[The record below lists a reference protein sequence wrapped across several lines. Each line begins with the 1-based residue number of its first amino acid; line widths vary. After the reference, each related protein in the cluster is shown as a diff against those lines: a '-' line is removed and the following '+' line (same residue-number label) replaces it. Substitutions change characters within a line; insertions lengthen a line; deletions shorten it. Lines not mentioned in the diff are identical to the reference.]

1 MITLANLGM
10 AFGAQTLFRGASIQL
25 SKGGRYGLVGAN
37 GSGKSTL
44 LRILGGEIQPTE
56 GSVSIPRRARVG
68 LLRQDHFEYEDVAI
82 LDVVLMGNPE
92 LWQAL
97 KVKEEVIAR
106 AAEHFDAERYA
117 AAEEIVLHYDGYSIE
132 ARAAEI
138 LEGLGIPAAVHRR
151 PLSTL
156 SGGFKLRVLLA
167 QTLAASP
174 DVLLL
179 DEPTNHLDILSIRW
193 LEKFLQDLEGTAVVI
208 SHDHR
213 FLDNVS
219 THILDVD
226 YETVTLYPGDYTYF
240 QTAKREERERKEVE
254 IARREKEIADKQA
267 FVDRFRAK
275 ATKARQ
281 AQSRIKQ
288 IERIEIERL
297 PQSSRRW
304 PTFRF
309 RQRRPS
315 GKVALTVKGISKS
328 FGERHVLDRVSLEVK
343 RGDRLAI
350 LGPNGIGKSTLLKI
364 LVGKLTADGGSVDWG
379 YETYP
384 GWFAQDHREQL
395 GDGRQTAESWLWEAS
410 PGEGIGFVRAQL
422 GLVLF
427 SGDEALKAVG
437 KLSGGEAA
445 RLVFARLAVEKPN
458 VLVLDEPTNHLDL
471 EAIESLVEGL
481 AAFDGTVI
489 FVSHD
494 RWFVREVADRIF
506 EITADG
512 IRDFRGGYD
521 AYVTACGDDHLD
533 VDAVTHRELRARSA
547 EVGGRVTA
555 EARSPRPS
563 KDGAGKRNAP
573 AGDDKARRRRVSEL
587 EADRDRLL
595 AEIEDAE
602 ARLAAIHARFADP
615 AFYAETDR
623 EEVRRLEEEEREAA
637 GDVRRLMEEWGAV
650 ERELE
655 TLAATSPDT
664 P

>member
-10 AFGAQTLFRGASIQL
+10 AFGAQTLFRGASMQL
-25 SKGGRYGLVGAN
+25 SAGRRYGLVGAN

-44 LRILGGEIQPTE
+44 LRILAGETQASE

-68 LLRQDHFEYEDVAI
+68 LLRQDHFEYEDVPI

-92 LWQAL
+92 LWEAL
-97 KVKEEVIAR
+97 RVKEEVIAR

-167 QTLAASP
+167 QTLAARP
-174 DVLLL
+174 DILLL

-193 LEKFLQDLEGTAVVI
+193 LEKFLQDFEGTAVVV

-219 THILDVD
+219 TDILDVD
-226 YETVTLYPGDYTYF
+226 YETVTLYPGDYTCF
-240 QTAKREERERKEVE
+240 QTAKREDRERKETE

-281 AQSRIKQ
+281 AQSRLKQ

-315 GKVALTVKGISKS
+315 GKVALTAKSISKS
-328 FGERHVLDRVSLEVK
+328 FGERRVLDGVSLAVA

-364 LVGKLTADGGSVDWG
+364 LVGKLEPDGGAVEWG
-379 YETYP
+379 YEAYP

-471 EAIESLVEGL
+471 EAIESLVAGL
-481 AAFDGTVI
+481 KAFDGTVI

-494 RWFVREVADRIF
+494 RWFVREVADRIL

-521 AYVTACGDDHLD
+521 DYVASCGDDHLD
-533 VDAVTHRELRARSA
+533 VDAVTQRELRARSS
-547 EVGGRVTA
+547 EVRARV
-555 EARSPRPS
+555 EGDARSRPS
-563 KDGAGKRNAP
+563 KDG
-573 AGDDKARRRRVSEL
+573 KARRDPARADAKDRRRRITEL
-587 EADRDRLL
+587 EGERDRLL
-595 AEIEDAE
+595 AEIERAE
-602 ARLAAIHARFADP
+602 GRLAGIHARFADP
-615 AFYAETDR
+615 AFYAETGR
-623 EEVRRLEEEEREAA
+623 GEVRGLEEEEREAA
-637 GDVRRLMEEWGAV
+637 GSVQRLIEEWGAV

-655 TLAATSPDT
+655 ALAATTLDT